1 MATSYP
7 GSLDNFTNP
16 ADGDQQDS
24 VTVPHWQQHANIN
37 DAVEAIEAE
46 LGINPSGANSTV
58 RERMQA
64 IEDAITALGDTV
76 FGALPNG
83 SVTAVKIATDAI
95 TEIHLSSNIVGAE
108 HLKSNAVTTDKVDNL
123 AITGPKIGPLA
134 IDYTKIAVHDKLRVS
149 RVANQVLAG
158 VSAAYITFDT
168 ETSDIGGFTTAIPT
182 TQAIVPAG
190 RGGLYIIYAEIA
202 GFSNHANDFVRIRTS
217 TADLITN
224 TDFHGAVTGTYGSV
238 TAIVDLPAGHVIR
251 LIAVNGGAGSVNLT
265 AKMYV
270 LKLANA

>member
-7 GSLDNFTNP
+7 GNLDNFTNP

-83 SVTAVKIATDAI
+83 SVTAIKIAADAI

-134 IDYTKIAVHDKLRVS
+134 IDYTKLAVHDKLHVTR
-149 RVANQVLAG
+149 AATQNVLADG
-158 VSAAYITFDT
+158 TSYISFDT
-168 ETSDIGGFTTAIPT
+168 EILDTGGFTTAMPSSTPT
-182 TQAIVPAG
+182 IPAG
-190 RGGLYIIYAEIA
+190 RSGLYFIYADIMSSGAAA
-202 GFSNHANDFVRIRTS
+202 GEYIKLETTS
-217 TADLITN
+217 VN
-224 TDFHGAVTGTYGSV
+224 FYGPVYGRYGCV
-238 TAIVDLPAGHVIR
+238 TAIVDLAAGNTVR
-251 LIAVNGGAGSVNLT
+251 LVVRNNTVSTIAFT
-265 AKMYV
+265 ARLYMV
-270 LKLANA
+270 KLANA